1 MINYFKK
8 MRGEPFGMKNMI
20 IKLLKYI
27 LIFFIAVGFLF
38 FALVGVA
45 FIPQEN
51 IKDNVY
57 ESAQY
62 YIENEIF
69 EETVEGVKGSILDR
83 YADTILVAIAYQY
96 DEDKPVE
103 SVIKS
108 SYYHD
113 DLMNEN
119 DNLMLA
125 VSEGLEPNQQ
135 YLRYWHGANVILRP
149 LLLLFD
155 VEEIYVINAILL
167 GIMSALLIGVLTFK
181 KAYTLVAGIGIG
193 IVMTS
198 GWIVPFSF
206 EYTWTYGLMMLMSI
220 LVVCMAYKDKWEYI
234 GFVFM
239 VGGILTNYLDFL
251 TTETLTCTVPLLILI
266 WLKSNQTNKPT
277 LKEIFVFSGKNIL
290 LWGAGYVGMW
300 ISKWIIASIVLG
312 ENVMPYI
319 TGHMGERID
328 GDLGLNPVQYIFS
341 AVTRNLSCLFPFEYG
356 GFGAM
361 LGILMLVFAFY
372 VGYVH
377 YGKKE
382 DKSYIWI
389 YFAIAMIP
397 YIRYM
402 VLHNH
407 AYLHYFFTYRAQL
420 ATVLAVV
427 LILELLTDRRWFAR
441 GKARRK
447 RT

>member
-1 MINYFKK
+1 
-8 MRGEPFGMKNMI
+8 MKDII
-20 IKLLKYI
+20 IKGIKYI
-27 LIFFIAVGFLF
+27 LVFCITVAVLFLM
-38 FALVGVA
+38 LVGVA
-45 FIPQEN
+45 LIPQEK
-51 IKDNVY
+51 IKENVY
-57 ESAQY
+57 GSAQY
-62 YIENEIF
+62 YVENEIF
-69 EETVEGVKGSILDR
+69 EETIGGVKGSIVDR

-108 SYYHD
+108 SYYHN
-113 DLMNEN
+113 DLKNEN

-125 VSEGLEPNQQ
+125 VSEELEANQQ
-135 YLRYWHGANVILRP
+135 YLRYWHGSNVILRP
-149 LLLLFD
+149 LLVLFT
-155 VEEIYVINAILL
+155 VEEIYVINAIVL
-167 GIMSALLIGVLTFK
+167 GVMAVLLIGILSFK
-181 KAYTLVAGIGIG
+181 KAYTLVAGVGIG

-206 EYTWTYGLMMLMSI
+206 EYTWTYGLMMIMSI
-220 LVVCMAYKDKWEYI
+220 LVLGMGYKDKWKYT
-234 GFVFM
+234 GFVFLVAGM
-239 VGGILTNYLDFL
+239 LTTFFDFL

-266 WLKSNQTNKPT
+266 WLKSNQANKPT
-277 LKEIFVFSGKNIL
+277 LKEMFVFSGENIL
-290 LWGAGYVGMW
+290 LWGVGYAGMW
-300 ISKWIIASIVLG
+300 ISKWVIASIVLG

-319 TGHMGERID
+319 TGHIGERIG
-328 GDLGLNPVQYIFS
+328 GDLGLNPVQYILG

-361 LGILMLVFAFY
+361 LGIMLIVFAFY
-372 VGYVH
+372 IGYVH

-382 DKSYIWI
+382 DKCYIWI

-407 AYLHYFFTYRAQL
+407 AYLHYFFTYRAQFS
-420 ATVLAVV
+420 TVLAVV

>member
-1 MINYFKK
+1 MK
-8 MRGEPFGMKNMI
+8 GEPLAMKDII
-20 IKLLKYI
+20 IKGIKYI
-27 LIFFIAVGFLF
+27 LVFCITVAVLLLM
-38 FALVGVA
+38 LVGVA
-45 FIPQEN
+45 LIPQEK
-51 IKDNVY
+51 IKENVY

-62 YIENEIF
+62 YVENEIF
-69 EETVEGVKGSILDR
+69 EETIGGVKGSIVDR

-108 SYYHD
+108 SYYHN
-113 DLMNEN
+113 DLKNEN

-125 VSEGLEPNQQ
+125 VSEELEANQQ
-135 YLRYWHGANVILRP
+135 YLRYWHGSNVILRP
-149 LLLLFD
+149 LLVLFT
-155 VEEIYVINAILL
+155 VEEIYVINAIVL
-167 GIMSALLIGVLTFK
+167 GVMAVLLIGILAFK
-181 KAYTLVAGIGIG
+181 KAYTLVAGVGIG

-206 EYTWTYGLMMLMSI
+206 EYTWTYGLMMIMSM
-220 LVVCMAYKDKWEYI
+220 LVLGMGYKDKWKYT
-234 GFVFM
+234 GFVFLVAGM
-239 VGGILTNYLDFL
+239 LTNFFDFL

-266 WLKSNQTNKPT
+266 WLKSNQADKPT
-277 LKEIFVFSGKNIL
+277 LKEMFVFSGENIL
-290 LWGAGYVGMW
+290 LWGVGYAGMW
-300 ISKWIIASIVLG
+300 ISKWVIASIVLG

-319 TGHMGERID
+319 TGHIGERIG
-328 GDLGLNPVQYIFS
+328 GDLGLNPVQYILG

-361 LGILMLVFAFY
+361 LGIMLIVFAFY
-372 VGYVH
+372 IGYVH

-389 YFAIAMIP
+389 YFVIAMIP

-407 AYLHYFFTYRAQL
+407 AYLHYFFTYRAQFS
-420 ATVLAVV
+420 TVLAVV

>member
-1 MINYFKK
+1 MK
-8 MRGEPFGMKNMI
+8 GEPLAMKDII
-20 IKLLKYI
+20 IKGIKYI
-27 LIFFIAVGFLF
+27 LVFCITVAVLFLM
-38 FALVGVA
+38 LVGVA
-45 FIPQEN
+45 LIPQEK
-51 IKDNVY
+51 IKENVY
-57 ESAQY
+57 GSAQY
-62 YIENEIF
+62 YVENEIF
-69 EETVEGVKGSILDR
+69 EETIGGVKGSIVDR

-108 SYYHD
+108 SYYHN
-113 DLMNEN
+113 DLKNEN

-125 VSEGLEPNQQ
+125 VSEELEANQQ
-135 YLRYWHGANVILRP
+135 YLRYWHGSNVILRP
-149 LLLLFD
+149 LLVLFT
-155 VEEIYVINAILL
+155 VEEIYVINAIVL
-167 GIMSALLIGVLTFK
+167 GVMAVLLIGILAFK
-181 KAYTLVAGIGIG
+181 KAYTLVAGVGIG

-206 EYTWTYGLMMLMSI
+206 EYAWTYGLMMLMST
-220 LVVCMAYKDKWEYI
+220 LVLCMGYKDKWKYM
-234 GFVFM
+234 GFVFLVAGM
-239 VGGILTNYLDFL
+239 LTNFFDFL

-266 WLKSNQTNKPT
+266 WLKSNQANKPT
-277 LKEIFVFSGKNIL
+277 LKEMFVFSGKNIL
-290 LWGAGYVGMW
+290 LWGVGYAGMW
-300 ISKWIIASIVLG
+300 ISKWVIASIVLG

-319 TGHMGERID
+319 TGHIGERIG
-328 GDLGLNPVQYIFS
+328 GDLGLNPVQYILG

-361 LGILMLVFAFY
+361 LGIMLIVFAFY
-372 VGYVH
+372 IGYVY

-389 YFAIAMIP
+389 YFVIAMIP

-407 AYLHYFFTYRAQL
+407 AYLHYFFTYRAQFS
-420 ATVLAVV
+420 TVLAVV